1 VVRERRGRLTLGMV
15 AATIME
21 TVPTLDFSF
30 PTATTRTTSTTAVVT
45 STLELD
51 ATAVAPP

>member
-1 VVRERRGRLTLGMV
+1 VERGRRGRLILEMAV
-15 AATIME
+15 ATMME
-21 TVPTLDFSF
+21 IVQTLDFSF

-45 STLELD
+45 STLEPD